1 MTSMKYPLASDSWNW
16 EEKLAILKVMWN
28 GRYTMGSEVAEFER
42 RFAAK
47 MNMNHAIM
55 VNSGSSANLIGL
67 SAMVLNKKYNIN
79 PGDEIIV
86 PAISWSTTYFPL
98 TQLGLIPVFVDVE
111 LNTFNISIEEIK
123 KAISPKTR
131 GILAVNLLGLPCSL
145 IALREVC
152 KTHHI
157 HLIEDNCESYG
168 ALYETNLFTKHA
180 GTFGVLGT
188 FSFFFSHHLQT
199 MEGGMIV
206 TDDSSLADYMRS
218 LRAHGWVRDLKTSE
232 LYTKTGDPFEDS
244 FKFVLPGYCVR
255 PLEMS
260 GAIGQVQLK
269 KMDSFIKSRRA
280 NAEIFTS
287 EFGKSF
293 IIQQESRAQK
303 SSWFGFGVVLKDSL
317 EGRRAEVISILRK
330 NGIETRPIVTGNFV
344 NQPVV
349 KSGRINSR
357 ISGNLTNAEY
367 IDRNGFF
374 FGNDHRDLTRH
385 IIYVRKLI
393 DQLT

>member
-1 MTSMKYPLASDSWNW
+1 MTSMKYPLASDSWGW
-16 EEKLAILKVMWN
+16 QEKLAILKVMWS
-28 GRYTMGSEVAEFER
+28 GRYTMGPEVAEFER
-42 RFAAK
+42 LFASK
-47 MNMNHAIM
+47 LNMTHAVM

-67 SAMVLNKKYNIN
+67 SAMVLHEKYNLH
-79 PGDEIIV
+79 PGDEVIV

-111 LNTFNISIEEIK
+111 LDTFNISVKEVEN
-123 KAISPKTR
+123 AIGPKTR
-131 GILAVNLLGLPCSL
+131 AIFAVNLLGLPCNL
-145 IALREVC
+145 IKLKRIC
-152 KTHHI
+152 DIHNI

-168 ALYETNLFTKHA
+168 AVYQTNMFTKHA
-180 GTFGVLGT
+180 GTFGALGT

-206 TDDSSLADYMRS
+206 TDDLSLADYMRS
-218 LRAHGWVRDLKTSE
+218 LRAHGWVRDLKTNE
-232 LYTKTGDPFEDS
+232 LYTKTGDAFEDS

-269 KMDSFIKSRRA
+269 KMNSFIHYRRE
-280 NAEIFTS
+280 NAKIFID
-287 EFGKSF
+287 EFGKDF
-293 IIQQESRAQK
+293 IIQKEDSAQK
-303 SSWFGFGVVLKDSL
+303 SSWFGFGVVLKNSL

-330 NGIETRPIVTGNFV
+330 NGIETRPIVAGNFV

-349 KSGRINSR
+349 RSGRINSR
-357 ISGNLTNAEY
+357 ISGDLKNAEY

-374 FGNDHRDLTRH
+374 FGNDHRNLSKHITNVRRVIGELT
-385 IIYVRKLI
+385 
-393 DQLT
+393 